1 MDDNILNDLEKA
13 LKSVNRFKVEKI
25 LKELLKIEGSTFVAD
40 RIISKVLERIGRGWE
55 EGVISLSQVYMSG
68 KICEEFIEREIS
80 HENFSYRKSPHIAIA
95 VLEDYHLLGKR
106 ILYSILKT
114 AGYKI
119 SDYGSM
125 TSEDLVERAISDKVE
140 ILLIS
145 VLMLPS
151 ALRVKDVRA
160 KFAEKGYD
168 IKIVV
173 GGAPF
178 NFDSELW
185 REVGADMMGKN
196 ASDALEILEKVF
208 GGDI

>member
-1 MDDNILNDLEKA
+1 
-13 LKSVNRFKVEKI
+13 
-25 LKELLKIEGSTFVAD
+25 
-40 RIISKVLERIGRGWE
+40 
-55 EGVISLSQVYMSG
+55 
-68 KICEEFIEREIS
+68 
-80 HENFSYRKSPHIAIA
+80 
-95 VLEDYHLLGKR
+95 
-106 ILYSILKT
+106 
-114 AGYKI
+114 
-119 SDYGSM
+119 M